1 MHCLTP
7 LLAVIF
13 TLFLTKT
20 AEAQQVRNASS
31 KWGQAD
37 TATVGASPDTA
48 NLSRSGIG
56 ADTSFRYVIDSLTG
70 DTLGVDSTTAV
81 DTTAGRSL
89 EERLGI
95 RISPDALESPV
106 TSKATDSAVMDMQR
120 NQFYLY
126 GDAQVNYQDLQLNAG
141 EIIYAQDRNLVT
153 AAPAFDSAGVQL
165 ERPSFTQGQE
175 KFTYDS
181 LQYNFKSKRAIVRN
195 ARTQYGE
202 GFVHSEQIKRNPDQ
216 SIYGLQSVYTTCALD
231 TPHFGIK
238 AKKIKVIPNKVIAS
252 GPANINIEEVP
263 TPIFLP
269 FGLFPISQGQR
280 SGFRLP
286 MYTIE
291 ERRGVGLQQG
301 GYYFAINEYVDFLV
315 TGDVYSRGS
324 YNVSGVSSYTNRY
337 HYSGGL
343 SLAYAYNKTGEVWE
357 EGAGI
362 SKDFKA
368 NWEHRSDAKSRP
380 GVNFNASVVFGTATY
395 NNFNSYTVNQILQ
408 NQYQSNITYQKSWQN
423 KPYSLTVSARHSQNN
438 QTRQVDVLLPEVNFF
453 VAQFN
458 PFEGKSSTGNR
469 WYEKITASYNFNAL
483 NRTDFIDST
492 FSLSKLSLGDFDNG
506 FRHNIPI
513 SASYNVLRFIN
524 MTVGANYNEYW
535 FTKRT
540 YRFFNPV
547 LDQVDTNTYKGFFT
561 ARDFNASVGAN
572 TRIYGLRMFRG
583 GSKLMGIRHVL
594 TPSASLTYTP
604 DFAAAPFRYGYRTI
618 TEAGQTPFYVST
630 FENPLGFNPSGQFGD
645 FSSLLVFGIDNNLQ
659 IKVRTNN
666 TDGKDSVGSK
676 NIRLIDNFSINSG
689 YDLARDS
696 FKWAPIAMRFAT
708 NLFNVLN
715 VQAGATF
722 DPYAFDYS
730 LGRRIDRTMWDAGRG
745 VARFNEAFA
754 SVGGSLR
761 SVPNDRNQNKPE
773 AQTEEYDRLL
783 SYGRY
788 NDYVD
793 FNVPW
798 NLSFSYNA
806 SIRRVFD
813 PVLLQDTVVFTH
825 ASLFSGDFNLT
836 PRWKF
841 EIQSGYNFTEK
852 QLTVTQLSIY
862 RDLHCWEMRLSTVPF
877 GLNKNFQFQLNVKA
891 QILQDLKLVR
901 RRDFRDAIQ

>member
-7 LLAVIF
+7 ILAVIF
-13 TLFLTKT
+13 TLFLTTT
-20 AEAQQVRNASS
+20 AEAQKVRKGADRF
-31 KWGQAD
+31 GPAD
-37 TATVGASPDTA
+37 TTTIYKAVDTIKLPGGAMKPDTVY
-48 NLSRSGIG
+48 
-56 ADTSFRYVIDSLTG
+56 RYETDSLTG
-70 DTLGVDSTTAV
+70 DTLAIDSTGA
-81 DTTAGRSL
+81 DTTAGGSI
-89 EERLGI
+89 ENRLGI
-95 RISPDALESPV
+95 RLSPDALESVV
-106 TSKATDSAVMDMQR
+106 TSKATDSAVMDMER
-120 NQFYLY
+120 NLFYLY
-126 GDAQVNYQDLQLNAG
+126 GDAQVNYEDLQLNAG
-141 EIIYAQDRNLVT
+141 EIAYAQESNLVT
-153 AAPAFDSAGVQL
+153 ASPSFDSSGAQL
-165 ERPSFTQGQE
+165 ARPSFTQGQE

-202 GFVHSEQIKRNPDQ
+202 GFVHSQQIKRNPDQ

-357 EGAGI
+357 QGAGI

-438 QTRQVDVLLPEVNFF
+438 QTREVNVLLPEVNFF

-469 WYEKITASYNFNAL
+469 WYEKITAQYNFNAL

-492 FSLSKLSLGDFDNG
+492 FSLRKLSLGDFDNG
-506 FRHNIPI
+506 IHHNIPI

-524 MTVGANYNEYW
+524 MTFGANYNEYW
-535 FTKRT
+535 LTRKT
-540 YRFFNPV
+540 YHFFNPAEDR
-547 LDQVDTNTYKGFFT
+547 LDTNVYKGFFT

-594 TPSASLTYTP
+594 TPSASLTFTP
-604 DFAAAPFRYGYRTI
+604 DYAAAPFRYGYQTL
-618 TEAGQTPFYVST
+618 EGGQTPIYRST
-630 FENPLGFNPSGQFGD
+630 FENSLGFAPNGQFGN
-645 FSSLLVFGIDNNLQ
+645 FSSMLAFGIDNNLQ
-659 IKVRTNN
+659 IKVRTK
-666 TDGKDSVGSK
+666 DGKDSVGSK
-676 NIRLIDNFSINSG
+676 NIRLIDNFSINGG
-689 YDLARDS
+689 YDLAKDS
-696 FKWAPIAMRFAT
+696 FRWSLVTMRFAT

-715 VQAGATF
+715 IQAGAVF
-722 DPYAFDYS
+722 DPYDFDYT
-730 LGRRIDRTMWDAGRG
+730 LGRNINSTLLERG
-745 VARFNEAFA
+745 GGVVRFRQANA
-754 SVGGSLR
+754 SIGGSLR
-761 SVPNDRNQNKPE
+761 SVPNDRNRNKPE
-773 AQTEEYDRLL
+773 AQTEEYERLL

-806 SIRRVFD
+806 TVARNYD
-813 PVLLQDTVVFTH
+813 KLLQQDTLAFYHT
-825 ASLFSGDFNLT
+825 AMFSGDFNLT

-841 EIQSGYNFTEK
+841 EIQSGYNFTEE
-852 QLTVTQLSIY
+852 QLSVTQLSIY